1 MINNN
6 TKSTVSSFS
15 IINIPLM
22 RTVTL
27 GFPLIHLTS
36 VDSTNKYAAGILRQ
50 ENATEGTVILADV
63 QTHGKGQGNN
73 TWLSD
78 NGLNLLFSLIL
89 KPDFLPAF
97 KQVYLS
103 MCIAT
108 GINDFITD
116 LGIRSQVK
124 WPNDILVKG
133 KKVAGIL
140 IENTILSQNLH
151 TSIVGIGLNVNQVSF
166 PPEIPNPAS
175 LAGETGKS
183 YDVGQLL
190 ERLLLFLEKR
200 LNQLYAEDFVA
211 IKSQY
216 LNSLW
221 LLNTRA
227 RFTDQKGV
235 FEGRIIDVAESG
247 ELLILTSGGETKM
260 YGFKEVEFQE

>member
-1 MINNN
+1 
-6 TKSTVSSFS
+6 
-15 IINIPLM
+15 M

-27 GFPLIHLTS
+27 GIPIIHLPS
-36 VDSTNKYAAGILRQ
+36 VDSTNKYAAAILHNK
-50 ENATEGTVILADV
+50 NATEGTVILADV
-63 QTHGKGQGNN
+63 QTRGKGQGDN

-78 NGLNLLFSLIL
+78 KGLNLLCSIIL

-97 KQVYLS
+97 KQFYLS

-108 GINDFITD
+108 GINDCLTD
-116 LGIRSQVK
+116 LGFRSQVK
-124 WPNDILVKG
+124 WPNDILING

-151 TSIVGIGLNVNQVSF
+151 TSIAGIGLNVNQVSF

-190 ERLLLFLEKR
+190 ERLLRFLERR
-200 LNQLYAEDFVA
+200 LIQLYAGDFMA

-216 LNSLW
+216 LNCLW
-221 LLNTRA
+221 LLNA
-227 RFTDQKGV
+227 HAVFTDQKGV
-235 FEGRIIDVAESG
+235 FEGRIVDVAETG
-247 ELLILTSGGETKM
+247 ELVILTSTGETRM
-260 YGFKEVEFQE
+260 YGFKEVEITGY

>member
-1 MINNN
+1 M
-6 TKSTVSSFS
+6 KTVK
-15 IINIPLM
+15 
-22 RTVTL
+22 L

-36 VDSTNKYAAGILRQ
+36 VDSTNKYAAGILRK

-63 QTHGKGQGNN
+63 QTRGKGQGNN

-78 NGLNLLFSLIL
+78 KGLNLLFTVIL

-97 KQVYLS
+97 KQIYLS

-124 WPNDILVKG
+124 WPNDILIKG

-140 IENTILSQNLH
+140 IENTILSQNLN
-151 TSIVGIGLNVNQVSF
+151 TSVVGIGLNVNQVSF
-166 PPEIPNPAS
+166 PADIPNPAS

-190 ERLLLFLEKR
+190 EKLLPFLEKR
-200 LNQLYAEDFVA
+200 LNQLYAEEFVA

-227 RFTDQKGV
+227 LFTDQEGT
-235 FEGRIIDVAESG
+235 FEGRIVDVAESG
-247 ELLILTSGGETKM
+247 ELVILASGGETRM
-260 YGFKEVEFQE
+260 YGFKEVEIHEQ